1 MWLSSNK
8 TRFYISLLI
17 HINIWV
23 FWGWCK
29 DSNEKKVNKTSFW
42 LIKNWL
48 SSNQIFGATIIVT
61 VGIFYLDC
69 IANDTGQDIIQQETS
84 PLENL
89 TPSIK
94 KGKLKKTYGHIRI
107 KNLSIA
113 IWQGTTLG
121 KRIKRG
127 RQRGKMGWQS
137 LKVDRKIIYR
147 DSDIGMQAR
156 HMEEASQVLS
166 CAVTLWPHPVMG
178 LLLLL
183 LIF

>member
-69 IANDTGQDIIQQETS
+69 IANDTGQDIIQQGTS

-89 TPSIK
+89 IAFIK
-94 KGKLKKTYGHIRI
+94 KGKLKKNVWTS
-107 KNLSIA
+107 KNKKSFHCHLTRYNLR
-113 IWQGTTLG
+113 QKNK
-121 KRIKRG
+121 KRQTERKNG
-127 RQRGKMGWQS
+127 LTKSQS
-137 LKVDRKIIYR
+137 GQKDNL
-147 DSDIGMQAR
+147 
-156 HMEEASQVLS
+156 
-166 CAVTLWPHPVMG
+166 
-178 LLLLL
+178 
-183 LIF
+183 